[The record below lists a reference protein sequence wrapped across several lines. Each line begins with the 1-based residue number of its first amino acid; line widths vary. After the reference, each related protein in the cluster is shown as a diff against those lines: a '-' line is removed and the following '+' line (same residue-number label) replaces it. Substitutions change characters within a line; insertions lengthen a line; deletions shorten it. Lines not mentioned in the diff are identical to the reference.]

1 MVLAPN
7 DRGLSQAAHGY
18 LTLSPYSFVDQILQ
32 TIKITHVVSILGQG
46 DELPWPNVGARKVLR
61 LQYDDATYS
70 SAGFIPPTKDNIS
83 ELVSFAKKWGGKSGL
98 LVHCRPG
105 TSRSPAAAM
114 ICLAAIGRTDLIVS
128 LLSRRAYYKP
138 HAKSLRI
145 YDAISGSTERLS
157 TFLPE
162 KAAID
167 RVDDLSP
174 ATVLI

>member
-1 MVLAPN
+1 MVLAPKI
-7 DRGLSQAAHGY
+7 RGNSHTNHGF
-18 LTLSPYSFVDQILQ
+18 LTLSPYSFVDQLLQ
-32 TIKITHVVSILGQG
+32 TIKITHVVSILGQS
-46 DELPWPNVGARKVLR
+46 DDLPWPNVGARKVLR
-61 LQYDDATYS
+61 LQYDDTTYS
-70 SAGFIPPTKDNIS
+70 SAGFIAPTKDNVS
-83 ELVSFAKKWGGKSGL
+83 ELISFAKKWGGKSGL
-98 LVHCRPG
+98 LVHCRAG

-162 KAAID
+162 NTALN

-174 ATVLI
+174 ATVVF